1 MDMKWILQC
10 RGPAD
15 ARQLHL
21 QELLAVAGNT
31 DAEHLHLRDVV
42 KSPRIPTSIHL
53 QGSQFFNLRGPT
65 NIPQLH
71 LRCLLALTGKAD
83 AEHLHL
89 SDVVKGACFTTAVHL
104 QGWQFFNLRG
114 PTKIPQLHLRCLL
127 ALTGSANVAYAHLRG
142 PLPVAGDPSGEQ
154 KSLWAG
160 YRMTSARCRQV
171 TRSGSLPL
179 AKWIAHSYEDEPCIA
194 RLASYQSPLSAR
206 SPLITC
212 SHTAI
217 QYSRHWPVHP
227 AWPRHPVTNT

>member
-71 LRCLLALTGKAD
+71 LRCLLALTGPTNIPQ
-83 AEHLHL
+83 LHL
-89 SDVVKGACFTTAVHL
+89 RCLLALT
-104 QGWQFFNLRG
+104 G